1 MTSRELIMSTLE
13 FRNTE
18 GRVPRQLWTLPWAT
32 ERYPE
37 MIGKMNR
44 DFGWDMGGPATVY
57 ARKTIA
63 KGDPHGIG
71 EYTDEWG
78 CVFTNIQPGV
88 IGEVKKPLV
97 ADEEWA
103 DADKVHIPEELLS
116 FEVEQVNEE
125 CRKHRDLFLISP
137 TLARPFEQLQFI
149 RGTVNLYMDL
159 MDPPQAMLHFME
171 KMHEFYCRLFEKW
184 AETEVDALM
193 FMDDW
198 GSQQDLLI
206 SPELW
211 ERYFMPMYRDYID
224 IAHRHGK
231 KIFMH
236 SDGNTIRILPKL
248 IEMGLDAIN
257 TQIFCIGVEKLRQ
270 FRGKITFWGE
280 IDRQYLLP
288 YGTREEIDAAIE
300 QVYNTLWQ
308 DGGCIAQCEFGPAGN
323 PQNVYRVYEKWNE
336 MR

>member
-125 CRKHRDLFLISP
+125 CRKNRDLFLISP